1 MEFFTGAL
9 EKYTNALLSKISEDY
24 SLPLEEL
31 VAKYQTVPLK
41 KKRAPKKAKDPNEPE
56 VPKVPCVGLTGKGT
70 PCKNKCQPGSDKC
83 HLHGVELPGAVPK
96 VPKEPKVPKVPK
108 TKAKKIQPEHNHPP
122 GSQSD
127 ECQLCETHGNVVI
140 PKLPQFES
148 KSLQDRLAAI
158 LSSETQETEEPEEP
172 VPAPPSPEPKAK
184 KPRKPKAKAQASP
197 EPEPEAASAV
207 AKPKPKKAKKAK
219 SPEPV
224 APPPPPPPKPEAVK
238 GPKTASIEERMALIL
253 SEEPEEEEEEE
264 LDEPESPGAV
274 RHRLIM
280 AEKGLP
286 VEYDEEDLEEDEE
299 LNADENDDG
308 FLTEEEF
315 DE

>member
-9 EKYTNALLSKISEDY
+9 EKYTVALLTKISEDY
-24 SLPLEEL
+24 SLPLEDL
-31 VAKYQTVPLK
+31 VAKYQSVPLK
-41 KKRAPKKAKDPNEPE
+41 KKRAPKKPKDPNEPE

-83 HLHGVELPGAVPK
+83 HLHGVDLPGAVPK
-96 VPKEPKVPKVPK
+96 VPKTPKEPKVPKVPK
-108 TKAKKIQPEHNHPP
+108 KVKKIQPEHNHPP

-148 KSLQDRLAAI
+148 KSLQDRLAEI
-158 LSSETQETEEPEEP
+158 LKSETQETEEAEEP
-172 VPAPPSPEPKAK
+172 TPVSPEKPKKAAAK
-184 KPRKPKAKAQASP
+184 KKAEPVQTQTEAKA
-197 EPEPEAASAV
+197 
-207 AKPKPKKAKKAK
+207 KPKKAKKAK
-219 SPEPV
+219 SPEP
-224 APPPPPPPKPEAVK
+224 APPPPPPPPEPVK
-238 GPKTASIEERMALIL
+238 VPKGASIEERMALIL
-253 SEEPEEEEEEE
+253 SEEDEEEE
-264 LDEPESPGAV
+264 EPESPGAV

-286 VEYDEEDLEEDEE
+286 VEYDEDEDEE
-299 LNADENDDG
+299 ELNEDEIDNG

-315 DE
+315 DEE

>member
-24 SLPLEEL
+24 SLPLEDL

-41 KKRAPKKAKDPNEPE
+41 KKRAPKKVDGAPE

-83 HLHGVELPGAVPK
+83 HLHGVDLPGAVPK
-96 VPKEPKVPKVPK
+96 VPKEPRVPKVPK
-108 TKAKKIQPEHNHPP
+108 KAKKIQPEHNHPP

-172 VPAPPSPEPKAK
+172 PPVSPE
-184 KPRKPKAKAQASP
+184 KPKAKAPKNVQAAP
-197 EPEPEAASAV
+197 EISS
-207 AKPKPKKAKKAK
+207 AKPKAKPKAPKKAK

-224 APPPPPPPKPEAVK
+224 AAPPPPPPKPEAVK
-238 GPKTASIEERMALIL
+238 VPKTASIEERMALIL
-253 SEEPEEEEEEE
+253 SEEDEEEE
-264 LDEPESPGAV
+264 EPESPGAV

-286 VEYDEEDLEEDEE
+286 VEYDEDEDE
-299 LNADENDDG
+299 DNDLGSG
-308 FLTEEEF
+308 FLSEEEF

>member
-83 HLHGVELPGAVPK
+83 HLHGVELPGAAPK

-172 VPAPPSPEPKAK
+172 EEPVPAPPSPEPKAK

-197 EPEPEAASAV
+197 EPEAEPEAASAV

-238 GPKTASIEERMALIL
+238 VPKTASIEERMALIL
-253 SEEPEEEEEEE
+253 SEEPEEEE
-264 LDEPESPGAV
+264 
-274 RHRLIM
+274 
-280 AEKGLP
+280 
-286 VEYDEEDLEEDEE
+286 
-299 LNADENDDG
+299 
-308 FLTEEEF
+308 
-315 DE
+315 